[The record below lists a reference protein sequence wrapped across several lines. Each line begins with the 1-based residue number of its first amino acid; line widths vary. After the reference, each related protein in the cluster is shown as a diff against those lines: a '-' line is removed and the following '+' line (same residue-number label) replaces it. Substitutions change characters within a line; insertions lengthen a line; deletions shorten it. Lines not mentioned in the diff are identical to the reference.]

1 MFFRSPKANALNA
14 QIEGEDVLE
23 EQEPPREEARAVL
36 TKSDLFLRLDKTLR
50 CIDSALVAIEQP
62 RSSPLDPAAY
72 WIYEVELFDG
82 GKVHLCDMV
91 SRARKLGVIQDCETV
106 IENSWSSSPVPR

>member
-62 RSSPLDPAAY
+62 RSSPLDEPAY
-72 WIYEVELFDG
+72 LIFECELKDG
-82 GKVHLCDMV
+82 GRVKLIDLV
-91 SRARKLGVIQDCETV
+91 ARGKKLGIIEDCETV
-106 IENSWSSSPVPR
+106 IDSYPFSLVPK